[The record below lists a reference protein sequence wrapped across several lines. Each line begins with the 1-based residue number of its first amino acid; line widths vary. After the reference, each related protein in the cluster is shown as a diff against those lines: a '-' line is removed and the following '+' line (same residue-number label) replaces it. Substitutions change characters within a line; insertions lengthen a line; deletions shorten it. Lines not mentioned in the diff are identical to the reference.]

1 MKNLFVFVFIMYST
15 CAFAWERE
23 LIWPKGKMPHYQ
35 EKQIAAMLDE
45 TKQKDFNAQKH
56 RTAYL
61 EWYQKPEQPNGG

>member
-56 RTAYL
+56 RTT
-61 EWYQKPEQPNGG
+61 